1 MSMARAVAVAP
12 SRWIAADLEA
22 EGAGPVALVRPAVDK
37 DVFSVAAV
45 AVRASGPLRVL
56 VQGEAREEALAAVGA
71 MREEHTVAVVAGEPA
86 ERAAAYAQAHVV
98 VDLSRSAGAP
108 DATLEAFHCG
118 ATAVATLAPGREDF
132 LDDGVNAIVANWED
146 RRGCQRALDLLARD
160 PRLLHL
166 LRVNALATA
175 RGWPGA
181 RQSAAMLALATA
193 RAGVTA

>member
-1 MSMARAVAVAP
+1 MSTAGAVLVAP
-12 SRWIAADLEA
+12 SQWIAADLEA
-22 EGAGPVALVRPAVDK
+22 EGAAAVALVRPAVDK
-37 DVFSVAAV
+37 DVFAVAAV
-45 AVRASGPLRVL
+45 PVRTSGPLRVL
-56 VQGEAREEALAAVGA
+56 VQGDEHDEALAAVAA
-71 MREEHTVAVVAGEPA
+71 MREQHTVAVAAGEPA

-132 LDDGVNAIVANWED
+132 LEDGVNAIVANWED

-166 LRVNALATA
+166 LRVNAVATA

-181 RQSAAMLALATA
+181 RQSAAMLALATS
-193 RAGVTA
+193 RAGAGA